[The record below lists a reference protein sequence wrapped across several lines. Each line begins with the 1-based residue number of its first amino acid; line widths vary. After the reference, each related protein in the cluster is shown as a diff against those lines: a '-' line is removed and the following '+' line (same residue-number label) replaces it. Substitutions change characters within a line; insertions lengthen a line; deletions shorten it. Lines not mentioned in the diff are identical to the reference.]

1 MSKVE
6 EGNEV
11 TVHYTGTLS
20 DGTVFDTSRSRD
32 PLTFRVGSGLVIQGF
47 NDAVIGMTQG
57 DVQTFTIDAASA
69 YGPVNEA
76 AVQNVDKS
84 RFPDGFN
91 AIVGETV
98 SGQDGNGRQF
108 NARIIDVMDENV
120 TLDFNHPLAGQDL
133 TFEIEIVSFE

>member
-47 NDAVIGMTQG
+47 NDAVIAMTQG
-57 DVQTFTIDAASA
+57 DVQTFTID
-69 YGPVNEA
+69 E
-76 AVQNVDKS
+76 
-84 RFPDGFN
+84 
-91 AIVGETV
+91 
-98 SGQDGNGRQF
+98 
-108 NARIIDVMDENV
+108 
-120 TLDFNHPLAGQDL
+120 
-133 TFEIEIVSFE
+133 

>member
-108 NARIIDVMDENV
+108 SARIIDVMDENV

>member
-47 NDAVIGMTQG
+47 NDAI
-57 DVQTFTIDAASA
+57 
-69 YGPVNEA
+69 
-76 AVQNVDKS
+76 
-84 RFPDGFN
+84 
-91 AIVGETV
+91 
-98 SGQDGNGRQF
+98 
-108 NARIIDVMDENV
+108 
-120 TLDFNHPLAGQDL
+120 
-133 TFEIEIVSFE
+133 